1 MPDILITNTTIVTVN
16 PRREILYDSAL
27 AITGDTITDI
37 GPSRAL
43 EEKYQNKV
51 KKIDGQGKAVF
62 PGLINTHN
70 HLFQTLLKG
79 LGDDLVLSGWLKNM
93 TFPSAVHLTDES
105 CYYGA
110 MIGCLDGFHS
120 GTTTML
126 DYHYPHPEN
135 GHDDAIIKCFRELK
149 LRGILGRGYMDT
161 GISHGVQPGITQDV
175 KTIEQDARRL
185 IETWHNKDNGR
196 IQVWLAPAAIWS
208 NSKESLLMTRRL
220 RDEYHTGVTIHISET
235 PFDREASI
243 DLHGVPDTDVCE
255 DLGLMGPGLLMVHCV
270 HLTARDIRMAKYRG
284 AKVSYNPVSNMYLSS
299 GVAPIPALMEA
310 GVPVGLATDGAG
322 SNNSNDMLE
331 AMKIAVLLQKVS
343 RADPTVL
350 TAEKILEAATIDGA
364 RCLGMEDKIGSLETG
379 KKADL
384 FVFNPFRSAKAVPM
398 HHPVSTLVYSSSEA
412 NVETLIIDGRVV
424 MEDGKVAAVDESGI
438 LKKADEAALALSE
451 RAGTL
456 HLRKRPWRS
465 LAY

>member
-1 MPDILITNTTIVTVN
+1 MPDILITGTTIVTVN
-16 PRREILYDSAL
+16 PKREILYDSAL

-37 GPSRAL
+37 GPSPAL
-43 EEKYQNKV
+43 EKKYPGRAKT
-51 KKIDGQGKAVF
+51 IDGRGKAVF

-79 LGDDLVLSGWLKNM
+79 LGDDLALADWLKDM
-93 TFPSAVHLTDES
+93 TFPSAVHLTEES

-126 DYHYPHPEN
+126 DYHYPHPVN
-135 GHDDAIIKCFRELK
+135 GHDDAIIRCFRELK
-149 LRGILGRGYMDT
+149 LRGILGRGYMNA
-161 GISHGVQPGITQDV
+161 GIDHGVQPGITQDV
-175 KTIEQDARRL
+175 KTIEQDTRRL

-196 IQVWLAPAAIWS
+196 IRVWLAPAAVWS
-208 NSKESLLMTRRL
+208 NSGESLLMTRRL
-220 RDEYHTGVTIHISET
+220 RDEYNTGVTIHISET
-235 PFDREASI
+235 PFDRQASV
-243 DLHGVPDTDVCE
+243 DLHGAPDVEVCE
-255 DLGLMGPGLLMVHCV
+255 RLGLMGPGLLMVHCV
-270 HLTARDIRMAKYRG
+270 HLTPRDIRMAKYHG

-299 GVAPIPALMEA
+299 GVAPIPTLITA
-310 GVPVGLATDGAG
+310 GVTVGLATDGAG

-331 AMKIAVLLQKVS
+331 VMKTAVLLQKVS
-343 RADPTVL
+343 HADPTVL

-364 RCLGMEDKIGSLETG
+364 KCLGMEDKTGSLETG

-398 HHPVSTLVYSSSEA
+398 HHPVSTLVYSSSQA
-412 NVETLIIDGRVV
+412 NVETLIIDGHVV
-424 MEDGKVAAVDESGI
+424 MEDGRVTVVDEKAV
-438 LKKADEAALALSE
+438 LKKADEAAMALSQ
-451 RAGTL
+451 RAGTF